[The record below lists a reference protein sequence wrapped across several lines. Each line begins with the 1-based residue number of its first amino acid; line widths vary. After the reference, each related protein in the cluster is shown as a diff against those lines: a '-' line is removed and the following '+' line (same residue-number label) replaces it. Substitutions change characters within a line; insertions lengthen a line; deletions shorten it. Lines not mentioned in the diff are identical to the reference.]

1 MDLTL
6 FDAAMAGDAAAIAQ
20 LEMEADRLFQ
30 DEETILH
37 LQSQEGNTERV
48 RFILREFPHKNLLTK
63 LTRYNHSALHLAIYR
78 GGHKQVAEILID
90 AARHLPPPPPSDGDN
105 NSVTSF
111 QAFLRQGDKD
121 VDTALH
127 AAVKYGHL
135 DIVKLLVEADPTD
148 THIQNDDG
156 KTPMYIAVE
165 QGNNDMVEIIS
176 TTCTAPSLLGPRC
189 SALVR
194 TKDMEQAKS
203 PGGSLYKIMDKDA
216 LYAAAIARD
225 ADAIA
230 ALEMHADKVSGYS
243 EETILHTESE
253 NGNTEHVRFIL
264 REFAD
269 KNLLVKLNKYKQTA
283 LHLALSKVHTEVA
296 EILID
301 AARHLPP
308 SANDN
313 PVTSFQAFLR
323 LGDKDMDTAL
333 HIAVINNHIA
343 IVKLLLEADPGDTHV
358 QNHKGKTP
366 LYIAVEKGYN
376 DIVEIISTTCPAQSL
391 DGPDGNT
398 ALRIKNLDQGKNPG
412 GALYEIYD
420 IKAVLYAA
428 AIAGDADAIAKLETE
443 ADILNKD
450 EETILHVE
458 SKKGNLEN
466 VRFILREFAH
476 KNLLVKLDNQKETAL
491 TWAAYFGH
499 TEVAEVLIDAA
510 RNLPP
515 SDDDNPVT
523 SFQAFLRLGDKD
535 MDTALHIAV
544 INNHIA
550 IVKLLVEADPSD
562 THIQNND
569 GKTPIYIAV
578 KKGYKEIVKLICT
591 SCTAPSLKG
600 PGVKTALHAAIKDP
614 DHDNE
619 VVEILIG
626 AARLLSSDDDDD
638 SQSPVSS
645 FQAFLRQGDKDMNT
659 ALHIAVMQ
667 GNLATTKI
675 LLEADPSDPHLPN
688 NKGETPM
695 YIAAEKGYSDIVKMI
710 CTTCTSPSNLDG
722 PCGTALHAAIK
733 NLDQDKKEDIDV
745 IRMIIKAMKWMGSGE
760 DSDSDEWDEDT
771 YDRSV
776 ELFRK
781 TDENRCTC
789 LELAVDRNYANIV
802 GLILAE
808 NPIYQSWNA
817 PDFIDLMPLIYRAMD
832 KEYTDIVKLLTSS
845 YERGAD
851 ITYSY
856 DDMAALISAIKGR
869 KRESVFRLLDDC
881 ADELVTFVDNLD
893 GPAGSTTALHAAIM
907 NIHQAKEEDR
917 DVIRMMIDA
926 AKRGGNAEDRPN
938 VSFEAL
944 FNKTDMSGHTVLE
957 LAVDRNYVDTVELI
971 LRENPAYQHGHGS
984 KNSLMRLIYKA
995 IDKEYTD
1002 IVRLLSETYEAGITT
1017 GHKGVVALIIAIN
1030 RRDEDSVIR
1039 ILGEAKHLV
1048 TFADD
1053 EGWTPLHYAA
1063 YQEFVSILDVIIKAL
1078 KDVKYQFVYGDM
1090 VSTPFHLAAEC
1101 KYTSTVIRL
1110 MQSWPASSSAYTAVN
1125 KNGQNILHLAATNNK
1140 KEMIQGILKYCPEKY
1155 KDEILEQQ
1163 DANGDT
1169 PLHLLISNGCFIP
1182 ELIKHKGLDTMA
1194 KNKKKWTPRDMLYF
1208 QEEIIAD
1215 QVQIKIALDDVQTTK
1230 SWKFWVKNMEK
1241 KTDIDESSVCPSRRE
1256 TKDVIFNEEKKLLM
1270 DAKHGRMKKDLE
1282 RYKKRTNTQI
1292 IVTALITTVTFTV
1305 GFTMPG
1311 GLHQSGEVDEGL
1323 VVLTR
1328 KTAFNA
1334 FMVSDALA
1342 LLLST
1347 CSLFLYFLESMYE
1360 DPHQVSK
1367 LNAASVGLNI
1377 VSIMAMMLTFIT
1389 GTYLVLSHSLAIA
1402 ITVCLIG
1409 SFFFIFVIVLL
1420 IKLVYDRQVK
1430 RNED

>member
-1 MDLTL
+1 M
-6 FDAAMAGDAAAIAQ
+6 
-20 LEMEADRLFQ
+20 
-30 DEETILH
+30 
-37 LQSQEGNTERV
+37 
-48 RFILREFPHKNLLTK
+48 
-63 LTRYNHSALHLAIYR
+63 
-78 GGHKQVAEILID
+78 
-90 AARHLPPPPPSDGDN
+90 
-105 NSVTSF
+105 
-111 QAFLRQGDKD
+111 
-121 VDTALH
+121 
-127 AAVKYGHL
+127 
-135 DIVKLLVEADPTD
+135 
-148 THIQNDDG
+148 
-156 KTPMYIAVE
+156 
-165 QGNNDMVEIIS
+165 
-176 TTCTAPSLLGPRC
+176 C
-189 SALVR
+189 
-194 TKDMEQAKS
+194 
-203 PGGSLYKIMDKDA
+203 
-216 LYAAAIARD
+216 
-225 ADAIA
+225 
-230 ALEMHADKVSGYS
+230 
-243 EETILHTESE
+243 
-253 NGNTEHVRFIL
+253 
-264 REFAD
+264 
-269 KNLLVKLNKYKQTA
+269 
-283 LHLALSKVHTEVA
+283 
-296 EILID
+296 
-301 AARHLPP
+301 
-308 SANDN
+308 
-313 PVTSFQAFLR
+313 
-323 LGDKDMDTAL
+323 
-333 HIAVINNHIA
+333 
-343 IVKLLLEADPGDTHV
+343 
-358 QNHKGKTP
+358 
-366 LYIAVEKGYN
+366 
-376 DIVEIISTTCPAQSL
+376 
-391 DGPDGNT
+391 
-398 ALRIKNLDQGKNPG
+398 KNPG

-443 ADILNKD
+443 ADRLNKD

-626 AARLLSSDDDDD
+626 AARLLSSSDDDD

-745 IRMIIKAMKWMGSGE
+745 IRVIIKAMKWMGSGE

-771 YDRSV
+771 YEHSV

-802 GLILAE
+802 ELILAE

-881 ADELVTFVDNLD
+881 ADELVTFVDNLGWTALHHAAYHEFDAIIYPLIKAQKEVENQFLYEDMILTPFHVAAEKGYTSTVILLMQLWPSSSSAYIAVDKNGQNILHLAALQSKKEMIEGILNYCPEKHKDELVNKQDNSGNTPLHILIRRGCFVPELMKYEGLDIVKKNKEKWTPPDMLYFEDQIIDEQVQIKVALDEIQINQKEDILVSSVLPSKRETKDRIFNKQTKLMMREKHARMKEDLERYKNTHAVAHWFPDAIAGDANARAALEMEADILNEEGETILHVEAKKGDTERVRYIVREFANKNLLVKLDRLKQTSLHLAAHHGHTEVVEVLVNAARHLSSSSANEDPVGFLNAFVRQVTAQKRNTALHVAVNKGNVAIVKLLVEADPSGRHFPNDEGKMPIYIAVDKGSYDIIKVICTTCTALCLD
-893 GPAGSTTALHAAIM
+893 GPAGSTTALHAAIL
-907 NIHQAKEEDR
+907 NIHRAKEEDR
-917 DVIRMMIDA
+917 DVIGMMIDA
-926 AKRGGNAEDRPN
+926 AKRWSNAEDRPN

-971 LRENPAYQHGHGS
+971 LRENPAYQHGRGS

-1053 EGWTPLHYAA
+1053 QGWTPLHYAA

-1155 KDEILEQQ
+1155 KDKILEQQ

-1241 KTDIDESSVCPSRRE
+1241 KTDIDESSVRPSRRE